1 MTDQAKPCTPEALQ
15 ARINAL
21 EKMLDERE
29 DRTKERFIS
38 MEKSVITALLTSDK
52 AVSKAESATERR
64 FEGVNEFRKT
74 LADQA
79 AMLMP
84 RSEYNVQH
92 TALMERTAGLERRVG
107 TIEDRGLGKNEGLG
121 FIGQII
127 LGVIALLS
135 AMGWLVPFL
144 LKAH

>member
-1 MTDQAKPCTPEALQ
+1 
-15 ARINAL
+15 
-21 EKMLDERE
+21 
-29 DRTKERFIS
+29 
-38 MEKSVITALLTSDK
+38 
-52 AVSKAESATERR
+52 
-64 FEGVNEFRKT
+64 